1 MFDTWEP
8 KNLKINRNKGNHR
21 LNSRLCK
28 SPTGRQITM
37 TMAATLKDNKVMK
50 QVTDKI
56 LNQFPEAGDAWIKS
70 VLDVFIKLRLDKNT
84 GAISLREVK
93 NLQNFL
99 KENNESLS
107 TMFTSIKGDKI
118 GEEHLKNLN
127 LIAAGF
133 EKVNLVP

>member
-1 MFDTWEP
+1 
-8 KNLKINRNKGNHR
+8 
-21 LNSRLCK
+21 
-28 SPTGRQITM
+28 
-37 TMAATLKDNKVMK
+37 MK

-70 VLDVFIKLRLDKNT
+70 VLDDFIKLRVDKNT

-107 TMFTSIKGDKI
+107 TMFKSIKGDKI
-118 GEEHLKNLN
+118 GEEHLKT
-127 LIAAGF
+127 
-133 EKVNLVP
+133 